1 MRFRT
6 RREAVLVRQIE
17 AILKAEIPSSIV
29 TLTLSGEV
37 PHVPRQKQIIRA
49 AARNAGVRVRMHETM
64 DPPGLRV
71 LVLKEGEDE

>member
-6 RREAVLVRQIE
+6 RREAVLVREIE
-17 AILKAEIPSSIV
+17 AMLRTTIPSGVITV
-29 TLTLSGEV
+29 TLDGDV
-37 PHVPRQKQIIRA
+37 PAESRQKQIVRA
-49 AARNAGVRVRMHETM
+49 AARNAGVRVRMHRAM